1 MSKARSTRVSR
12 PDAGRCWLRCLRCLA
27 QMLGPLRCWLRCL
40 RCLAQITPIEG
51 IEAQSAQHTGEPL
64 LARPPRLPLSAGQML
79 AEMLTQMLGQMLG
92 PLRCWLR
99 SRRSGARA
107 VVAQIEGIAG
117 RCGPIAMTAGSTET
131 RNTGCVQI
139 TGEHLEFI
147 WRASGIICAASGI
160 CLAGSTRA
168 YWQCSR
174 RCSVHHVC
182 LSRDRHMQTSNGLL
196 GLLAVAAKLAGLAG
210 LICNACWA
218 CWPASA
224 QQLPA
229 SASPVR
235 APLSMV
241 QRLK

>member
-99 SRRSGARA
+99 CFEMLGPDAGADAGAIEMLAEIAKERRAGCGCTNRGNSGPVWTNSHDRRQYRNAQHRLRA
-107 VVAQIEGIAG
+107 DY
-117 RCGPIAMTAGSTET
+117 
-131 RNTGCVQI
+131 
-139 TGEHLEFI
+139 
-147 WRASGIICAASGI
+147 WRASGIYLASI
-160 CLAGSTRA
+160 WDYL
-168 YWQCSR
+168 
-174 RCSVHHVC
+174 RCIWN
-182 LSRDRHMQTSNGLL
+182 LSGRQHQ
-196 GLLAVAAKLAGLAG
+196 GLLAVLSQMLR
-210 LICNACWA
+210 
-218 CWPASA
+218 ASRV
-224 QQLPA
+224 
-229 SASPVR
+229 SVT
-235 APLSMV
+235 
-241 QRLK
+241 